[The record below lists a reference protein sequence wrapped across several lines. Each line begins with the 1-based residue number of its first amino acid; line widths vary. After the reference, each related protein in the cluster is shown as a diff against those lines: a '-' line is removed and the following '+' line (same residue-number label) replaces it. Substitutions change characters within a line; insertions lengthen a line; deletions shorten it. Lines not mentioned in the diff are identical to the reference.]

1 MNPKLLDSVY
11 FVPTPDGI
19 VFRSGSD
26 VLALQGGHL
35 YAWFERLLP
44 QLDGRRT
51 LDAICARL
59 SDARRAMVV
68 SLLEPLIE
76 RGFVRDC
83 ADDEPDDL
91 TDDERGWYASQ
102 LALVEAHAGSP
113 GLRFQ
118 RCREAS
124 VLVVGAGEAPLSVL
138 RAGLEN
144 GLRGQSF
151 LATDAGGPQAGRLHE
166 YLDEAR
172 RDDPGLELQWGTA
185 PALLAD
191 PESWSRSVAGSQLVI
206 AVLEDGNEL
215 WLDALLRACRSET
228 VPFLPV
234 VLGTDA
240 ALVGPLSR
248 QTRGEPCVKCLLGWR
263 MGESRTVEPAW
274 GGTGIPAVAGAL
286 AVYEAFRFLT
296 GIHGGEGGYQEVDRE
311 SWQIQRRPLL
321 PLPGCTGCAG
331 LTIGHHEWAAPEHT
345 PPLDGWDAAACLKRV
360 TGALADARSGL
371 FATLEEGD
379 LPQVPL
385 RQCAARVRLPGTPA
399 GARWVREVAA
409 DPVVA
414 RALTVLRGLELFVAA
429 QEGDGGSRTDA
440 SPGSESAAVAA
451 APGEA
456 QAANEAF
463 LRALGRWSSRQGGW
477 RSPLARERAGGTAA
491 AAAIA
496 EYLAAHAVEWELE
509 VLEVGAH
516 RAYRFLTGGSP
527 VSVVVGSDPGRM
539 MQVGLQDVW
548 LARFGSA
555 PGEEAPGVRYRAAV
569 GSALLS
575 AGEMERLAGML
586 ELRAVVRRVRV
597 EPLTA
602 ATGVE
607 LFHAAVQE
615 RPAAAHAA
623 ARPEEAVVFS

>member
-1 MNPKLLDSVY
+1 MNPKLLASVY
-11 FVPTPDGI
+11 FVPTPEGI

-35 YAWFERLLP
+35 YAWFERLVP

-59 SDARRAMVV
+59 SDAQRAMVV
-68 SLLEPLIE
+68 SLLEPLIA

-91 TDDERGWYASQ
+91 SDDERGWYASQ
-102 LALVEAHAGSP
+102 LALVEARAGSP
-113 GLRFQ
+113 GFRFQ

-124 VLVVGAGEAPLSVL
+124 VLVVGTGEAPLSIL

-151 LATDAGGPQAGRLHE
+151 LATEAGWPHGGRLRE
-166 YLDEAR
+166 YLEEAR
-172 RDDPGLELQWGTA
+172 RGDPRLQLQCGAA

-191 PESWSRSVAGSQLVI
+191 PQSWSRAVAGSQLVI

-228 VPFLPV
+228 VPLLPV
-234 VLGTDA
+234 VLASDA

-248 QTRGEPCVKCLLGWR
+248 QAQGEPCVKCLLGWR
-263 MGESRTVEPAW
+263 QRESQAVESPW
-274 GGTGIPAVAGAL
+274 GGTGIPAVAGGL

-331 LTIGHHEWAAPEHT
+331 LTIGHQEWAAPDYT
-345 PPLDGWDAAACLKRV
+345 PSLDDDEWDAAACLKRV

-385 RQCAARVRLPGTPA
+385 HQCAARVRLPGTPA

-409 DPVVA
+409 DPVMA
-414 RALTVLRGLELFVAA
+414 RALAVLRGLELFVAA
-429 QEGDGGSRTDA
+429 QEGDGGPWAHA
-440 SPGSESAAVAA
+440 SPGAVAA

-463 LRALGRWSSRQGGW
+463 LRALAVWSSRQSGW
-477 RSPLARERAGGTAA
+477 RSPLARERGGATAA
-491 AAAIA
+491 AATVA

-509 VLEVGAH
+509 VLEMGGH

-527 VSVVVGSDPGRM
+527 VSVVVGIDPDLM

-555 PGEEAPGVRYRAAV
+555 PGEEAPGVRYRAAA

-575 AGEMERLAGML
+575 AGEMERLAGIL

-607 LFHAAVQE
+607 FFHAAVQE
-615 RPAAAHAA
+615 RPSAAHAA
-623 ARPEEAVVFS
+623 ARPEEAGVFS